1 MGGILAEIDDEVWA
15 KSDGTS
21 LIKHVEDCLE
31 VFSGL
36 KEALPA
42 LPEIARLKNF
52 WELLFY
58 AVYLHDLGKCHSE
71 FQKMLI
77 EKPNA
82 WCYQR
87 HEAYSVPFTD
97 KLIISEEE
105 KLLLKRVILA
115 HHRTFDVL
123 VRLLKSEQDIA
134 LEWETVWKSKK
145 NYHGKFHPENY
156 VENLRYYLNG
166 DYIRFM
172 FTMLEKAYSKYFPN
186 KSSLKLK
193 AVNVQNQN
201 HPFSEIARP
210 TCSIEFM
217 PDQETYWQNLLMW
230 GAMKICDHYGSAN
243 IQEIHRLNA
252 KNFIFLDR
260 LQQNLKQDGKD
271 FYSHQSRCFETEGNC
286 ILIAPTGSGKTE
298 AALGWLRNQLL
309 KRQGRAFYVLPYIA
323 SINAMHKRFSQNF
336 SLESPSE
343 NSNFIGIGHGKLT
356 QFFAS
361 LYEETTYT
369 VSQNIRKNREIK
381 RLRELHRKMIHPLK
395 VVTPFQIL
403 KYCYGVKGF
412 EMGFTELAGSYL
424 IFDEIHAYDEIT
436 FAQILVS
443 LKHLIRYLGCKVLI
457 MTATLPSFMLKYLMD
472 ILEIEKPIRADEQ
485 LLENFNRHQ
494 VELTDGNIFQ
504 QLGNIENL
512 LSEDKRIMVVC
523 NTVKNA
529 QEIFNRIKEYRW
541 ASDEEIV
548 LLHSR
553 FNAEDRSKKEKLAL
567 NEKTKILA
575 GTQAIEVSL
584 DIDYDVLFT
593 EPAPLDALLQRFGR
607 VNRRQEKGI
616 CPVCVCRVGGEH
628 DKFIYPEE
636 IVANTLAVLEE
647 IDIIR
652 ENELQRFLDKV
663 YPGWLPKQRR
673 NFEDTF
679 SGFSRSLN
687 SLQPYASHKE
697 NEEEFYEKFD
707 GIQVLPVR
715 FFNEYKRLIEI
726 YDFIEAEKFF
736 VTISRGMYFNL
747 KNEGLIEKRYFTV
760 EKLNGEPE
768 THSVISAK
776 CKYFS
781 DIGLTNERET
791 ELDFDEQFG

>member
-1 MGGILAEIDDEVWA
+1 MGGILAEIDNEVWA

-21 LIKHVEDCLE
+21 LIRHVEDCLE
-31 VFSGL
+31 VFSEL

-42 LPEIARLKNF
+42 LPEITHLQNF

-58 AVYLHDLGKCHSE
+58 AVYLHDIGKCHEE
-71 FQKMLI
+71 FQKVLTD
-77 EKPNA
+77 KPNV
-82 WCYQR
+82 WCHQR

-105 KLLLKRVILA
+105 KLLVKRAVLA
-115 HHRTFDVL
+115 HHRTFDSL
-123 VRLLKSEQDIA
+123 IRLIKSKEDVA
-134 LEWETVWKSKK
+134 LEWESVWKNKK

-156 VENLRYYLNG
+156 VENLRYHLNG
-166 DYIRFM
+166 EYIRFM

-186 KSSLKLK
+186 KSSLKFK
-193 AVNVQNQN
+193 TVNVQNQN

-210 TCSIEFM
+210 THSIEFM

-243 IQEIHRLNA
+243 IQDVFRLHG

-260 LQQNLKQDGKD
+260 LQQNLRTDGKD
-271 FYSHQSRCFETEGNC
+271 FYSHQLECFEIAGNC

-323 SINAMHKRFSQNF
+323 SINAMHERLSQNF
-336 SLESPSE
+336 YVDDSYE
-343 NSNFIGIGHGKLT
+343 NSNLIGIGHGKLT

-361 LYEETTYT
+361 LYEETTFT
-369 VSQNIRKNREIK
+369 VSQNILKNQEIK

-443 LKHLIRYLGCKVLI
+443 LKHLIRYLDCKVLI

-472 ILEIEKPIRADEQ
+472 NLEVEKPIRANEQ
-485 LLENFNRHQ
+485 LLKNFNRHN
-494 VELTDGNIFQ
+494 VNLTDGDIFQ
-504 QLGNIENL
+504 QLGNIVDL

-529 QEIFNRIKEYRW
+529 QEIFNKIKEYQW

-553 FNAEDRSKKEKLAL
+553 FNAEDRSENEKFAL
-567 NEKTKILA
+567 NKKTKILV

-584 DIDYDVLFT
+584 DIDYDVLFS

-607 VNRRQEKGI
+607 VNRRLEKGI
-616 CPVCVCRVGGEH
+616 CPVYVCRVGGEH
-628 DKFIYPEE
+628 DKFIYPAE
-636 IVANTLAVLEE
+636 IVANTLTVLDG
-647 IDIIR
+647 IDVVR
-652 ENELQRFLDKV
+652 ESELQKLLDKV
-663 YPGWLPKQRR
+663 YPDWLPKQKT
-673 NFEDTF
+673 NFEDTVT
-679 SGFSRSLN
+679 GFSRSLN

-715 FFNEYKRLIEI
+715 FFNEYKRLIEN

-736 VTISRGMYFNL
+736 VTISRGMYFKL
-747 KNEGLIEKRYFTV
+747 KNEGLIDKKYFAV
-760 EKLNGEPE
+760 EKLNGKTE
-768 THSVISAK
+768 THFVISAK

-791 ELDFDEQFG
+791 ESNFDEQFG